1 MKTIRLILAIFII
14 GAITSLESCG
24 PVIVSSGPSYSTPP
38 WFYPNRV
45 LNLRYIYFPDYMVYY
60 DLSLGNYI
68 YFNNGIWLTVKV
80 LPQRF
85 NTINLKRAKR
95 VRVNNY
101 FGNNIAEFHRRNNVH
116 IKSRRNDNDNESKTR
131 RRRY

>member
-14 GAITSLESCG
+14 VAITSFESCG
-24 PVIVSSGPSYSTPP
+24 PVIVSSGPNYSTPP

-60 DLSLGNYI
+60 DLSFGNYI

-85 NTINLKRAKR
+85 NNINFKHAKR
-95 VRVNNY
+95 IRINNY
-101 FGNNIAEFHRRNNVH
+101 FGNNIAEFHRSNNVYIKGRRNN
-116 IKSRRNDNDNESKTR
+116 NDNESQARK
-131 RRRY
+131 RRY